1 MIAKVFSGA
10 VSGIDGFCV
19 TVEIDIARGL
29 PSFTIVG
36 LPNASVRESTERVIA
51 AIRNN
56 GFDFPRSRITVN
68 LAPADVRKEGA
79 AFDLPIA
86 IGILVASSQI
96 MVTGLDSVLFIGEL
110 ALDGGLKR
118 VKGALSIASFA
129 RDAGYKS
136 IVFPA
141 GNTYEVSLIDGIELV
156 PCSDLREALRFLS
169 GDRQVVK
176 KSTPEFRLERTF
188 EYDYSQVIGQEF
200 AKRALQIAAAGGHH
214 ILMVGPPGSGK
225 TMLAK
230 RLPTILP
237 PLDKEE
243 VIENAKIMSITGEFD
258 GNGISIMRP
267 FRSPHHT
274 ASDAGLIGGGRQAM
288 PGEITLANNGVLFLD
303 ELTEF
308 RRNVLETLRQPLEQ
322 GQVVISRANYTV
334 RFPAK
339 FQLVAAMNPCPCGN
353 FGTTRQIC
361 RCTPVQVKRYLGR
374 ISGPLLDRIGLHIN
388 LRAVEHSSICND
400 RSSRLGSREIHEQV
414 MIAYEIQKRRYS
426 STPGI
431 KRNNDLRASLLK
443 RFCPMTEDALSLLN
457 NANRRLMFSVRSRHN
472 IIKVARTIADLA
484 KSEIIRAEHIAEA
497 IQYRVNEVL
506 EGIRG

>member
-1 MIAKVFSGA
+1 MGIIEARNLTRRFNGLTAVDHVNLDVEEGEIFGFLGPNGAGKTTTIKMLTTLLRPSEGEAKICGYDVVRQPSSVRRVIGVVFQEPALDDRLTGWENLDFHARLYGLDRREREGRIEEVLELVGLRDRADELVENYSG
-10 VSGIDGFCV
+10 GMKRRL
-19 TVEIDIARGL
+19 EIARGL
-29 PSFTIVG
+29 IH
-36 LPNASVRESTERVIA
+36 R
-51 AIRNN
+51 
-56 GFDFPRSRITVN
+56 PR
-68 LAPADVRKEGA
+68 
-79 AFDLPIA
+79 
-86 IGILVASSQI
+86 
-96 MVTGLDSVLFIGEL
+96 
-110 ALDGGLKR
+110 
-118 VKGALSIASFA
+118 
-129 RDAGYKS
+129 
-136 IVFPA
+136 
-141 GNTYEVSLIDGIELV
+141 
-156 PCSDLREALRFLS
+156 
-169 GDRQVVK
+169 
-176 KSTPEFRLERTF
+176 
-188 EYDYSQVIGQEF
+188 
-200 AKRALQIAAAGGHH
+200 
-214 ILMVGPPGSGK
+214 
-225 TMLAK
+225 
-230 RLPTILP
+230 
-237 PLDKEE
+237 
-243 VIENAKIMSITGEFD
+243 
-258 GNGISIMRP
+258 
-267 FRSPHHT
+267 
-274 ASDAGLIGGGRQAM
+274 
-288 PGEITLANNGVLFLD
+288 VLFLD

-339 FQLVAAMNPCPCGN
+339 FQLVAAMNPCPCGK
-353 FGTTRQIC
+353 FGSTRQIC

-457 NANRRLMFSVRSRHN
+457 SAHRRLMFSVRSRHN

-484 KSEIIRAEHIAEA
+484 KSEVIRAEHIAEA